1 MALAKKKT
9 NKKALSATYPK
20 RVDHWLSPM
29 EEFDSK
35 DLIPRRWMNHDTNLS
50 RDKKKKEANVS
61 KTTDI
66 RLDCDES

>member
-50 RDKKKKEANVS
+50 RDKKKK
-61 KTTDI
+61 KKLMCQKPRI
-66 RLDCDES
+66 LD